1 VRGRI
6 NGCYQPGIELRY
18 QIRGMKK
25 PAASMFE
32 TAGLLNAG

>member
-6 NGCYQPGIELRY
+6 DGCYLTGIELWN
-18 QIRGMKK
+18 QLSGMKK

-32 TAGLLNAG
+32 TAGLFKVS